1 MSLEQ
6 KPFSLPETIIDTRK
20 DLIEACKSG
29 DRYAQKK
36 LYEEYCDAMYNVCFR
51 MVQNHDDASDILQN
65 AFISIFKNID
75 KFKYESTP
83 GAWIKKIVVNHC
95 MNHFR
100 GRKVQFEE
108 LNDYD
113 TTDEST
119 IEIEP
124 DLLEMG
130 AIKKAINSL
139 SDGYRS
145 VVNLYLIEGYDH
157 AEIAEVLGITVNTS
171 KTQYH
176 RAKKKLRQLLEEY
189 KIAC

>member
-1 MSLEQ
+1 M
-6 KPFSLPETIIDTRK
+6 PETIIDTRK
-20 DLIEACKSG
+20 ELIEACKSG
-29 DRYAQKK
+29 NRYAQKK
-36 LYEEYCDAMYNVCFR
+36 LYEDYCDAMYTVCYR

-65 AFISIFKNID
+65 AFISIFNNID

-83 GAWIKKIVVNHC
+83 GAWIKRIVVNHC

-100 GRKVQFEE
+100 GRKVQYEE
-108 LNDYD
+108 LKDYD
-113 TTDEST
+113 AADEEAP
-119 IEIEP
+119 IEIGPE
-124 DLLEMG
+124 LLEIN

-157 AEIAEVLGITVNTS
+157 KEIAQILGITENTS